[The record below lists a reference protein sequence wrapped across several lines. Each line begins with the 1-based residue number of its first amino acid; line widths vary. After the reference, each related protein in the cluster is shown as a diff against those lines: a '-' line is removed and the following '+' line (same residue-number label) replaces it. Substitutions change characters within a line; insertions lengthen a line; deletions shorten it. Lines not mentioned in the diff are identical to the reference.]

1 LYVSQRHD
9 LKIYRFVA
17 VNAIAS
23 SSSSSSYADK
33 GDKAAERGEKE
44 KSFAK
49 MAHYLGELK
58 RELDA
63 AQKQRRD
70 ATLETQALRDKCQQL
85 EDRLSVEQ
93 ARAQGLEERLERAR
107 VNQRLLQTQVDAQN
121 LKIAEQDAIISHF
134 ADKTRA
140 PNDTA
145 LGVISSSH
153 TAGSSVPENS

>member
-1 LYVSQRHD
+1 M
-9 LKIYRFVA
+9 
-17 VNAIAS
+17 NAIAS
-23 SSSSSSYADK
+23 SSSYTDK
-33 GDKAAERGEKE
+33 GDKADRGEKE

-70 ATLETQALRDKCQQL
+70 ANLETQALRDKCQQL

-107 VNQRLLQTQVDAQN
+107 GNQRLLQTQIDTQN
-121 LKIAEQDAIISHF
+121 IKIAEQETIISNF
-134 ADKTRA
+134 AAKA
-140 PNDTA
+140 NDV
-145 LGVISSSH
+145 GVGSVVSDNH
-153 TAGSSVPENS
+153 TAGSGSFSTESS